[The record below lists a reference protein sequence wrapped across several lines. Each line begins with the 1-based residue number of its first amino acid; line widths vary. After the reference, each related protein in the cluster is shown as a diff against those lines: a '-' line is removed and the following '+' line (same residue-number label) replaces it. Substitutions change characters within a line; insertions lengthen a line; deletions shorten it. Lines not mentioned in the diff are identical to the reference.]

1 MIFIQK
7 LAVLFFNLIDRL
19 IHQKKI
25 LHFLKQER
33 VQIDTWFDI
42 GSHKGLYTDLI
53 KNNFTT
59 KKAFLFEPQKD
70 IFKFIKKK
78 YKSSKNIYLFNYAVS
93 DSQKTQ
99 NIYINKHDL
108 TSSLTKMN
116 EKNLYLKVKAKLF
129 GGNLKDMITNQYSVK
144 TISLSYFLKQK
155 KNKQN

>member
-53 KNNFTT
+53 KNNVKKIYSSLSKKNT
-59 KKAFLFEPQKD
+59 KVVK
-70 IFKFIKKK
+70 IF
-78 YKSSKNIYLFNYAVS
+78 IYLI
-93 DSQKTQ
+93 T
-99 NIYINKHDL
+99 
-108 TSSLTKMN
+108 
-116 EKNLYLKVKAKLF
+116 LYLIHKKHKIFILI
-129 GGNLKDMITNQYSVK
+129 N
-144 TISLSYFLKQK
+144 TILHRL
-155 KNKQN
+155 